1 MDDTHTH
8 RSTFSKAPFRS
19 LTPTAAT
26 STNPSEDWIV
36 SMLND
41 LLKALYIPIQILS
54 PTDLTPSLLVAILE
68 SLLGQKLPIPSGSS
82 SNGTNMLKVQKIKL
96 FLGVLETDVL
106 QEDVGLSKVDP
117 RKLAAGEWAEAYFVA
132 KVLCMVGVREGL
144 LVSPSSREAR
154 RKGRVGS
161 ERDRE
166 KEKNVDLPKMKR
178 GTKPRSVSDC
188 SVRRPSYRS
197 PRFSSPE
204 LDTTSVFY
212 APTATNTRDT
222 QATITSIFDDRDN
235 GFANGLESTPTTPA
249 FATETPPPDQS
260 DSKEEAAT
268 PSSVALSIL
277 PAFQTPPP
285 APYPTLQGRGGKQ
298 SAPPAVSIHEVAT
311 PSLLLSIEDMGASPP
326 ATVRPH
332 QRYSKPPKPTFT
344 FSPPGCSSAN
354 PYRRQPPSACP
365 PSSTSSTTSS
375 VTTNSELD
383 PNEYPRKVSVRY
395 SGYIERVDE
404 DSEIASY
411 ELSRSLSGGSSSFS
425 SSPSNSNNSSG
436 DRSILRN
443 LDLESGL
450 SSLAMGG
457 HHVEDEEDDEE
468 ESAVHVDDDEVSL
481 FLYDVPF
488 DKMLIHFL
496 AG

>member
-1 MDDTHTH
+1 
-8 RSTFSKAPFRS
+8 
-19 LTPTAAT
+19 
-26 STNPSEDWIV
+26 
-36 SMLND
+36 MLND

-132 KVLCMVGVREGL
+132 KVLCMVGLREGL

-154 RKGRVGS
+154 QKGRVGD
-161 ERDRE
+161 ERDKE
-166 KEKNVDLPKMKR
+166 KEKDLPRMKR
-178 GTKPRSVSDC
+178 STKPRSVSDC

-249 FATETPPPDQS
+249 FATETPPSDQS
-260 DSKEEAAT
+260 DSKEAAAT

-285 APYPTLQGRGGKQ
+285 APYSTLGGRGGKR
-298 SAPPAVSIHEVAT
+298 SAPPAISIHEVAT

-326 ATVRPH
+326 ATVRPN
-332 QRYSKPPKPTFT
+332 QRYNKPQKPTFT
-344 FSPPGCSSAN
+344 FSPPGLFVC
-354 PYRRQPPSACP
+354 QPL
-365 PSSTSSTTSS
+365 STS
-375 VTTNSELD
+375 
-383 PNEYPRKVSVRY
+383 
-395 SGYIERVDE
+395 
-404 DSEIASY
+404 ASFHIP
-411 ELSRSLSGGSSSFS
+411 SFLHFF
-425 SSPSNSNNSSG
+425 
-436 DRSILRN
+436 DYFIC
-443 LDLESGL
+443 
-450 SSLAMGG
+450 
-457 HHVEDEEDDEE
+457 DDE
-468 ESAVHVDDDEVSL
+468 
-481 FLYDVPF
+481 FG
-488 DKMLIHFL
+488 
-496 AG
+496 AGF